1 MFKICKSLLFLLI
14 LLVFTNV
21 FLLGSPP
28 VQWPN
33 TFSPAIGFGK
43 KGLTLGNTK
52 DGFTQMT
59 PVSYTPKQ
67 PEIKIDGQPVD
78 SLNLQNSKYGTK
90 LNSQALD
97 SVRYSGLNLKRISDS
112 ILQEGLALYRL
123 EKLAMTSRELIGKM
137 DLKNI
142 VFSDYIQYFDADTL
156 KVLYYSS
163 NPSGIRIKMMACLV
177 QNDSITPDKIKLI
190 RGDRTPTLNELT
202 LIDIKNEIR
211 TMIQESPSL
220 NENKNVMSFSIPVLK
235 KNNSLYFYLLPVSI
249 ESNQFYMGGDYIFIY
264 STDKKLKSIDPQHKS
279 LLRVRKLTNATI
291 NSASHTHVAG
301 YSHFM
306 TATDICQAKLYGKQ
320 TVGFT
325 NFKVLTSRFDSGF
338 NTETNVLEL
347 TKSIR

>member
-1 MFKICKSLLFLLI
+1 MFKICKSLLFILI

-78 SLNLQNSKYGTK
+78 SLTLQDSKYGTK
-90 LNSQALD
+90 LKSQALD

-112 ILQEGLALYRL
+112 ILQEGLALYKL

-163 NPSGIRIKMMACLV
+163 SPSGIRIKMMACLV
-177 QNDSITPDKIKLI
+177 QNDSIKSDKIKLI
-190 RGDRTPTLNELT
+190 REDRIPAQNELT

-211 TMIQESPSL
+211 TMIKESPSL

-235 KNNSLYFYLLPVSI
+235 KNNCLYFYLLPVSI

-264 STDKKLKSIDPQHKS
+264 STDKKLKSIEPQHKS
-279 LLRVRKLTNATI
+279 LLRVHKLTNTTI
-291 NSASHTHVAG
+291 SAASHTHITG

-325 NFKVLTSRFDSGF
+325 NFKVLTFRFESGF

-347 TKSIR
+347 SMAIR